1 MELSLS
7 GQQAQPQASPANKS
21 IYYYERSGSNSPQI
35 PYHTREHLNSDS
47 LVLNT
52 TASSRYINI
61 ASGGN
66 IYHNSSASLPA
77 PSNHLPPNNMAR
89 AGSIQHQRQS
99 ASKDYVQINPPVNFA
114 NQSQNSSPSRSMG
127 RPYNHSSPTKSI
139 GSTGSR
145 PAMEE
150 INGSD
155 YVCMS
160 GGTLTKKLQQ
170 VKVVPGQ
177 VGQAQQQPQVVFQKP
192 PAIPPLS
199 NIDLKMNYVTPAN
212 ELPQAQYSTAANQQ
226 IDAIAVAKQSVNF
239 NNLSNSPTA
248 VSPTPSNLSAGSGKS
263 ETLNPP
269 SLTNHCIVFI
279 IDSLNFSQVQELTS
293 IQRYIETR

>member
-1 MELSLS
+1 MEFGTFVVVS

-35 PYHTREHLNSDS
+35 PYHGQRDHLSSDS
-47 LVLNT
+47 LVQNT
-52 TASSRYINI
+52 AASSRYINL
-61 ASGGN
+61 ASGGGN
-66 IYHNSSASLPA
+66 IYHNASASLPA
-77 PSNHLPPNNMAR
+77 QNSLPPKNMVR
-89 AGSIQHQRQS
+89 SGSVQQQRQQ
-99 ASKDYVQINPPVNFA
+99 DYVQITAPASFQ
-114 NQSQNSSPSRSMG
+114 NQSQNSSPSRSLN
-127 RPYNHSSPTKSI
+127 RPYGSPTKSI
-139 GSTGSR
+139 SSNSSR

-170 VKVVPGQ
+170 VKPGQ
-177 VGQAQQQPQVVFQKP
+177 IMQQQQPPQVANQKP
-192 PAIPPLS
+192 PAAPPLA

-226 IDAIAVAKQSVNF
+226 IDAIAVAKKSVNF
-239 NNLSNSPTA
+239 NNLSNSPA

-263 ETLNPP
+263 EL
-269 SLTNHCIVFI
+269 
-279 IDSLNFSQVQELTS
+279 
-293 IQRYIETR
+293 

>member
-1 MELSLS
+1 MDCNILCLFL

-21 IYYYERSGSNSPQI
+21 YYYERSGSNSPQI
-35 PYHTREHLNSDS
+35 PYHVQRDHLGSDS

-61 ASGGN
+61 ASSGN
-66 IYHNSSASLPA
+66 IYHNASASLPVQ
-77 PSNHLPPNNMAR
+77 SNNLPPKNMTR

-99 ASKDYVQINPPVNFA
+99 SNKDYVQISAPPNFS
-114 NQSQNSSPSRSMG
+114 NHSQHSSPSRSMS

-145 PAMEE
+145 PAMDE

-170 VKVVPGQ
+170 V
-177 VGQAQQQPQVVFQKP
+177 QAPQKQQPVNYQKP
-192 PAIPPLS
+192 PPIPPLV

-212 ELPQAQYSTAANQQ
+212 ELPQAQYSTAANQK

-263 ETLNPP
+263 E
-269 SLTNHCIVFI
+269 S
-279 IDSLNFSQVQELTS
+279 
-293 IQRYIETR
+293 

>member
-1 MELSLS
+1 M
-7 GQQAQPQASPANKS
+7 Q
-21 IYYYERSGSNSPQI
+21 R
-35 PYHTREHLNSDS
+35 T
-47 LVLNT
+47 
-52 TASSRYINI
+52 
-61 ASGGN
+61 
-66 IYHNSSASLPA
+66 
-77 PSNHLPPNNMAR
+77 
-89 AGSIQHQRQS
+89 GSIQHQRQV
-99 ASKDYVQINPPVNFA
+99 ASKDYVQINPPAGFA
-114 NQSQNSSPSRSMG
+114 NQSQNSSPSRSIN

-170 VKVVPGQ
+170 VKVMPNQ
-177 VGQAQQQPQVVFQKP
+177 VQQLQPQNAPLKP
-192 PAIPPLS
+192 PAIPPIA

-263 ETLNPP
+263 KFLLFDWCLRQFSNDDN
-269 SLTNHCIVFI
+269 LLFYFLH
-279 IDSLNFSQVQELTS
+279 SQVQELTAL
-293 IQRYIETR
+293 

>member
-1 MELSLS
+1 MWKLFL

-21 IYYYERSGSNSPQI
+21 VYYYERSGSNSPQI
-35 PYHTREHLNSDS
+35 PYHVQRDHLASDS
-47 LVLNT
+47 LVVNT

-77 PSNHLPPNNMAR
+77 ASNNLPPKTMNR

-99 ASKDYVQINPPVNFA
+99 VNKDYVQINAPVNFA
-114 NQSQNSSPSRSMG
+114 NQSQNSSPNRLMS

-170 VKVVPGQ
+170 VHVIPSQ
-177 VGQAQQQPQVVFQKP
+177 ILQLHPQNASQKP
-192 PAIPPLS
+192 PVVPPLA

-212 ELPQAQYSTAANQQ
+212 ELPQAQYSTAADQQ

-239 NNLSNSPTA
+239 TNLSNSPTA

-263 ETLNPP
+263 E
-269 SLTNHCIVFI
+269 S
-279 IDSLNFSQVQELTS
+279 
-293 IQRYIETR
+293 

>member
-1 MELSLS
+1 MEFEIFFL

-35 PYHTREHLNSDS
+35 PYNHQASDS
-47 LVLNT
+47 LVQNK

-66 IYHNSSASLPA
+66 IYHNSSVSLPA
-77 PSNHLPPNNMAR
+77 QSNNLPPKNLSR
-89 AGSIQHQRQS
+89 AGSIQYQRQS
-99 ASKDYVQINPPVNFA
+99 VNKDYVQINAPVNFA
-114 NQSQNSSPSRSMG
+114 SQSQNSSPSRLIS
-127 RPYNHSSPTKSI
+127 RPYSHSSPTKSI

-170 VKVVPGQ
+170 VNVMPNHI
-177 VGQAQQQPQVVFQKP
+177 QQLQPQNAPQKP
-192 PAIPPLS
+192 PAIPPLA

-263 ETLNPP
+263 K
-269 SLTNHCIVFI
+269 SLF
-279 IDSLNFSQVQELTS
+279 
-293 IQRYIETR
+293 

>member
-1 MELSLS
+1 MKPFFLIL

-35 PYHTREHLNSDS
+35 PYHAQREHLASDS

-52 TASSRYINI
+52 AASSRYINI
-61 ASGGN
+61 ASGGGN
-66 IYHNSSASLPA
+66 IYHNASASLPA
-77 PSNHLPPNNMAR
+77 SSNNLPPKNMNR
-89 AGSIQHQRQS
+89 AASIQHQRQS
-99 ASKDYVQINPPVNFA
+99 ANKDYVQINPPANFA
-114 NQSQNSSPSRSMG
+114 NQSQNSSPSRSMS

-139 GSTGSR
+139 GSAGSR

-170 VKVVPGQ
+170 VKVIPGQ
-177 VGQAQQQPQVVFQKP
+177 IQQQQTLHQKP
-192 PAIPPLS
+192 PAVPPIA

-212 ELPQAQYSTAANQQ
+212 ELPQAQYSTAADQQ

-263 ETLNPP
+263 E
-269 SLTNHCIVFI
+269 S
-279 IDSLNFSQVQELTS
+279 
-293 IQRYIETR
+293 

>member
-1 MELSLS
+1 MEFEIFVL

-35 PYHTREHLNSDS
+35 PYNVQRDHLASDS
-47 LVLNT
+47 LVQNT

-77 PSNHLPPNNMAR
+77 QSNNIPPKNLNR

-99 ASKDYVQINPPVNFA
+99 ANKDYVQINAPVNFA
-114 NQSQNSSPSRSMG
+114 NQSQNSSPSRSMN

-170 VKVVPGQ
+170 VKVMPNHM
-177 VGQAQQQPQVVFQKP
+177 QQPQTALSKP
-192 PAIPPLS
+192 PVVPPLA

-212 ELPQAQYSTAANQQ
+212 ELPQAQYSTSADQQ

-263 ETLNPP
+263 E
-269 SLTNHCIVFI
+269 S
-279 IDSLNFSQVQELTS
+279 
-293 IQRYIETR
+293 

>member
-1 MELSLS
+1 MSSNL
-7 GQQAQPQASPANKS
+7 PQ
-21 IYYYERSGSNSPQI
+21 
-35 PYHTREHLNSDS
+35 
-47 LVLNT
+47 
-52 TASSRYINI
+52 
-61 ASGGN
+61 
-66 IYHNSSASLPA
+66 
-77 PSNHLPPNNMAR
+77 NNMAR

-177 VGQAQQQPQVVFQKP
+177 VGQAQQQPQAVFQKP

-263 ETLNPP
+263 KSLFTLKPLNET
-269 SLTNHCIVFI
+269 SLSV
-279 IDSLNFSQVQELTS
+279 
-293 IQRYIETR
+293 

>member
-1 MELSLS
+1 LKLFFVL

-35 PYHTREHLNSDS
+35 PYHGQRDHLASDS
-47 LVLNT
+47 LVQNT
-52 TASSRYINI
+52 TASSRYINL

-77 PSNHLPPNNMAR
+77 QMNNPPAMNMNR
-89 AGSIQHQRQS
+89 AGSIQHQRQQP
-99 ASKDYVQINPPVNFA
+99 SKDYVQINAPAGFQ
-114 NQSQNSSPSRSMG
+114 NQSQNSSPSRSMN
-127 RPYNHSSPTKSI
+127 RLYNNHGSPTKSNI
-139 GSTGSR
+139 SR

-170 VKVVPGQ
+170 VKITPGQ
-177 VGQAQQQPQVVFQKP
+177 IMQQTQQPQVVSQKP
-192 PAIPPLS
+192 PPVLPIA

-212 ELPQAQYSTAANQQ
+212 ELPQAQYSTAADQQ

-248 VSPTPSNLSAGSGKS
+248 VSPTPSNLSTGSGKS
-263 ETLNPP
+263 E
-269 SLTNHCIVFI
+269 S
-279 IDSLNFSQVQELTS
+279 
-293 IQRYIETR
+293 

>member
-1 MELSLS
+1 MLKVIVL

-35 PYHTREHLNSDS
+35 PYHVQRDHLGSDS

-52 TASSRYINI
+52 SASSRYINI

-66 IYHNSSASLPA
+66 IYHNASASLPA
-77 PSNHLPPNNMAR
+77 QSNNLPPKNMNR

-99 ASKDYVQINPPVNFA
+99 ASKDYVQINAPVNFQ
-114 NQSQNSSPSRSMG
+114 NQSQSSSPSRSMN
-127 RPYNHSSPTKSI
+127 RPYNHSSPTQSI
-139 GSTGSR
+139 GSTVSR

-150 INGSD
+150 VNGD

-170 VKVVPGQ
+170 VKIIPGQ
-177 VGQAQQQPQVVFQKP
+177 IQHQQKP
-192 PAIPPLS
+192 PAIPPH
-199 NIDLKMNYVTPAN
+199 IDLKMNYVTPAN

-263 ETLNPP
+263 K
-269 SLTNHCIVFI
+269 FGFM
-279 IDSLNFSQVQELTS
+279 D
-293 IQRYIETR
+293 

>member
-1 MELSLS
+1 VKLFFVL

-35 PYHTREHLNSDS
+35 PYHGQRDHLASDS
-47 LVLNT
+47 LVQNT
-52 TASSRYINI
+52 TASSRYINL

-77 PSNHLPPNNMAR
+77 QMNNPPPMNMNR
-89 AGSIQHQRQS
+89 AGSIQHQRQQ
-99 ASKDYVQINPPVNFA
+99 ASKDYVQINAPVGFQ
-114 NQSQNSSPSRSMG
+114 NQSQNSSPSRSMNH
-127 RPYNHSSPTKSI
+127 PYNHGSPTKSI
-139 GSTGSR
+139 ASNVSR

-155 YVCMS
+155 YVCMNS
-160 GGTLTKKLQQ
+160 GTLTKKLQQ
-170 VKVVPGQ
+170 VKIMPGQ
-177 VGQAQQQPQVVFQKP
+177 VMQQTQQSQAVFQKP
-192 PAIPPLS
+192 PPIPPLT

-263 ETLNPP
+263 E
-269 SLTNHCIVFI
+269 S
-279 IDSLNFSQVQELTS
+279 
-293 IQRYIETR
+293 

>member
-1 MELSLS
+1 M
-7 GQQAQPQASPANKS
+7 Q
-21 IYYYERSGSNSPQI
+21 R
-35 PYHTREHLNSDS
+35 T
-47 LVLNT
+47 
-52 TASSRYINI
+52 
-61 ASGGN
+61 
-66 IYHNSSASLPA
+66 
-77 PSNHLPPNNMAR
+77 
-89 AGSIQHQRQS
+89 GSIQHQRQV
-99 ASKDYVQINPPVNFA
+99 ASKDYVQINPPAGFT
-114 NQSQNSSPSRSMG
+114 NQSQNSSPSRSIN

-170 VKVVPGQ
+170 VKVMPNQ
-177 VGQAQQQPQVVFQKP
+177 VQQLQPQNAPLKP
-192 PAIPPLS
+192 PAIPPIA

-263 ETLNPP
+263 KFLLFDWWLRQFSNDDNLLFYFLVKFKNLLPYSVTSRPGKFTRKTHPLIADCATLTFFQPARRK
-269 SLTNHCIVFI
+269 LK
-279 IDSLNFSQVQELTS
+279 EK
-293 IQRYIETR
+293 

>member
-1 MELSLS
+1 MKPFDSFS

-35 PYHTREHLNSDS
+35 PYHAQREHLGSDS
-47 LVLNT
+47 LVINT
-52 TASSRYINI
+52 AANRYINI
-61 ASGGN
+61 QSGGN
-66 IYHNSSASLPA
+66 IYHNASASFPA
-77 PSNHLPPNNMAR
+77 TSNNLPPKTLNR
-89 AGSIQHQRQS
+89 AGSLQHQRQS
-99 ASKDYVQINPPVNFA
+99 DNKDYVQINPPTNFA
-114 NQSQNSSPSRSMG
+114 SQSQNSSPSRSMN

-177 VGQAQQQPQVVFQKP
+177 ILSQQQQPQVVNHQKP
-192 PAIPPLS
+192 PALPLA

-212 ELPQAQYSTAANQQ
+212 ELPQAQYSTAANKQ
-226 IDAIAVAKQSVNF
+226 IDAIAAAKQSVNF

-263 ETLNPP
+263 E
-269 SLTNHCIVFI
+269 S
-279 IDSLNFSQVQELTS
+279 
-293 IQRYIETR
+293 

>member
-1 MELSLS
+1 MEIETFVP

-35 PYHTREHLNSDS
+35 PYNVQRDHLASDS
-47 LVLNT
+47 LVQNT

-66 IYHNSSASLPA
+66 IYHNASASLPA
-77 PSNHLPPNNMAR
+77 QSSNLPPNNLNR

-99 ASKDYVQINPPVNFA
+99 ANKDYVQINAPVNFA
-114 NQSQNSSPSRSMG
+114 NQSQNSSPSRSMS

-170 VKVVPGQ
+170 VKVMPSHM
-177 VGQAQQQPQVVFQKP
+177 QQQPQFAQQKP
-192 PAIPPLS
+192 PAVPPLA

-263 ETLNPP
+263 E
-269 SLTNHCIVFI
+269 S
-279 IDSLNFSQVQELTS
+279 
-293 IQRYIETR
+293 

>member
-1 MELSLS
+1 MTPFRIV

-35 PYHTREHLNSDS
+35 PYHGQRDHLASDS
-47 LVLNT
+47 LVQNT

-77 PSNHLPPNNMAR
+77 PTNNLPPKNMVR
-89 AGSIQHQRQS
+89 AGSIQHQRQQ
-99 ASKDYVQINPPVNFA
+99 ASKDYVQINAPTGFA
-114 NQSQNSSPSRSMG
+114 TQSQNSSPSRSMS
-127 RPYNHSSPTKSI
+127 RPFNHSSPTKSI
-139 GSTGSR
+139 SSTGSR

-170 VKVVPGQ
+170 VKVMPN
-177 VGQAQQQPQVVFQKP
+177 QQPQVVFQKP
-192 PAIPPLS
+192 PVAPPLT

-239 NNLSNSPTA
+239 TNLSNSPTA

-263 ETLNPP
+263 E
-269 SLTNHCIVFI
+269 S
-279 IDSLNFSQVQELTS
+279 
-293 IQRYIETR
+293 

>member
-1 MELSLS
+1 MHNS
-7 GQQAQPQASPANKS
+7 GAN
-21 IYYYERSGSNSPQI
+21 
-35 PYHTREHLNSDS
+35 
-47 LVLNT
+47 
-52 TASSRYINI
+52 RYINI
-61 ASGGN
+61 ASGGGSV
-66 IYHNSSASLPA
+66 YHNASASLPA
-77 PSNHLPPNNMAR
+77 QTSLPPKNHAR
-89 AGSIQHQRQS
+89 TGSVQQQHRQS
-99 ASKDYVQINPPVNFA
+99 VNKDYVQINPPASFVSQSSNH
-114 NQSQNSSPSRSMG
+114 SQNSSPSRS
-127 RPYNHSSPTKSI
+127 RNFSHSSPTKSI

-170 VKVVPGQ
+170 VQIVPGQ
-177 VGQAQQQPQVVFQKP
+177 IQQQQTQVVFQKP
-192 PAIPPLS
+192 PAIPPLA

-263 ETLNPP
+263 ECL
-269 SLTNHCIVFI
+269 
-279 IDSLNFSQVQELTS
+279 
-293 IQRYIETR
+293 

>member
-1 MELSLS
+1 MESETFVL

-35 PYHTREHLNSDS
+35 PYNVHRDHLGSDS
-47 LVLNT
+47 LVQNT
-52 TASSRYINI
+52 TTSSRYVNI
-61 ASGGN
+61 ASGGS

-77 PSNHLPPNNMAR
+77 QMSNLPAKNLNR
-89 AGSIQHQRQS
+89 AGSIQHQRHS
-99 ASKDYVQINPPVNFA
+99 ANKDYVQITAPVNFA
-114 NQSQNSSPSRSMG
+114 TQSQNSSLTRS
-127 RPYNHSSPTKSI
+127 YNHSSPTKSI
-139 GSTGSR
+139 GSSGSR

-170 VKVVPGQ
+170 VNVMPNH
-177 VGQAQQQPQVVFQKP
+177 AQQQPQIAHQKP
-192 PAIPPLS
+192 PPIPPLA

-212 ELPQAQYSTAANQQ
+212 ELPQAQYSTAADQQ

-263 ETLNPP
+263 K
-269 SLTNHCIVFI
+269 S
-279 IDSLNFSQVQELTS
+279 
-293 IQRYIETR
+293 